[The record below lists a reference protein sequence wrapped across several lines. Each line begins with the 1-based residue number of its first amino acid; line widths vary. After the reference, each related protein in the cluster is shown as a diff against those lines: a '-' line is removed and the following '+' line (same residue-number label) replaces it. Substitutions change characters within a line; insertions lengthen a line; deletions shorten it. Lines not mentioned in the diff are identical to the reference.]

1 MKTYKSQ
8 LDNLSLVKEKSS
20 ILRVKI
26 SSSLDAADYMRKFWK
41 TDIEIYESFFLLLL
55 NRANNTI
62 GYVKISQGGVSGTVV
77 DPKIVAKY
85 AIESLASGVIVAH
98 NHPSGNTQP
107 SQADNQMTKK
117 LKEGL
122 KYFDI
127 SLLDHLILTEDDY
140 LSYSDSS
147 LL

>member
-127 SLLDHLILTEDDY
+127 SLLDHLILTEEDY
-140 LSYSDSS
+140 LSYSDSG